1 MSASPSDD
9 ERALDEQQALV
20 ESSLPL
26 LFDTWDDANAH
37 RVKDPVILLVD
48 CEDDIGGEIAR
59 AWLGDDAVAAAIT
72 DTHAEDQAAATT
84 VFARFVPWLECCS
97 EIPRYFPYLEP
108 ALSAKPPKD
117 AFLTISITSG
127 GASALTVPLTARTSF
142 NS

>member
-1 MSASPSDD
+1 MMTASPSDD

-84 VFARFVPWLECCS
+84 VFARF
-97 EIPRYFPYLEP
+97 
-108 ALSAKPPKD
+108 D